1 MKQMMRVAAIMA
13 AVLSSMVADAGVPA
27 ERSLRNAPRTVRRVV
42 LIGVDGLGAR
52 WIP

>member
-13 AVLSSMVADAGVPA
+13 ATLSSMVADASVPA

-42 LIGVDGLGAR
+42 LIGVDGLGA
-52 WIP
+52 